1 MARTTLD
8 DAGFRPAAQTEGAP
22 LLDRALDLTR
32 IGLEPLAW
40 LLLTA
45 LALLLRVIWLHGWP
59 MQAQEA
65 TVATSMWGLLAH
77 GEVTAPPADAGPVA
91 TLLGTFWLALF
102 GVNDDVARLG
112 PALIGAA
119 TVAACW
125 WLRPYLSRAGALLAA
140 LLLSWSPLALYSA
153 RRLVAEPYAAFFLLV
168 LAICLLRLWTGGG
181 RRALFGAAGA
191 FILAIFSHY
200 LALPFAVLLIVITPL
215 AVRVARG
222 ARAEA
227 GTVRREVAVASTAMP
242 AVDQTLQAPRLTG
255 QDQLTAAGIAV
266 GLAAGI
272 GLLAASGGSSL
283 LGSLLSPVTGW
294 LGATGERPAV
304 ALPLLL
310 LVYEPLLLVAAV
322 AGAWMLGSG
331 RESAAQRLAGL
342 IIATWSIAA
351 LLFASL
357 AGDRDPA
364 QLVYAVVPLAL
375 LAGRVLGGL
384 VTSIPWE
391 TYRRRGGPI
400 LNAVSALALVA
411 IVVSLNMLVAPTR
424 AGTAPFLVTLLLDL
438 ALAAVLVGAMI
449 WLARPFGWLGGG
461 RIIALTLLGLFGLY
475 AVRSATQLAYVQP
488 ASAVEMA
495 VHNQTAPGVLAVVDR
510 IHRLSRDV
518 TGLRRTNEDV
528 TGGHG
533 LEIALDRALAQPFTW
548 YLRDYPR
555 LTLFDPAAG
564 VPGSPQLVIV
574 SGSADAGLRGT
585 IERAYVAQRYP
596 ASWSFPAGGLG
607 GGLTGLVR
615 YLLYREPA
623 VAPAIQEFTIYLRR
637 DLADKVLFKA
647 DAAGGTTPS
656 TAFNL
661 FDRVGR
667 GRGAG
672 QFDAPRGIAV
682 DRQGSIFV
690 VDTVNTRLQKF
701 DAQGAFQWMVGGAGN
716 GPGQFARVQ
725 NGPGPTG
732 IAVDNQGSI
741 YVADTWN
748 HRIVKLDPQGKFLTA
763 WGGFFNTQ
771 GNADLNRQHPR
782 DFYGPRGL
790 AVGPDGALYVTD
802 TGNKRVLVFDAEG
815 QFLRQWGSAGVG
827 AENLNEPVGI
837 AVDAAGTVYVVDTF
851 NGRIAT
857 FDPQGQP
864 KAQWAVPNWAA
875 NTYQEAYI
883 ALAGELVY
891 VTSAST
897 RSLLTFDKTGK
908 LIAEER
914 KVGGVD
920 LISPTGIAVASDG
933 SLYVVDSGAHA
944 VIRTDKKA
952 P

>member
-1 MARTTLD
+1 MAQTTLD
-8 DAGFRPAAQTEGAP
+8 DAGFRPAAQAEDAP

-65 TVATSMWGLLAH
+65 AVATSMWGLLAH
-77 GEVTAPPADAGPVA
+77 GEVAAPPADAGPVA
-91 TLLGTFWLALF
+91 TLLGALWLALF
-102 GVNDDVARLG
+102 GVNDDIARLG

-125 WLRPYLSRAGALLAA
+125 WLRPFLSRAGALLAA

-168 LAICLLRLWTGGG
+168 LAICLLRLWTGGD
-181 RRALFGAAGA
+181 RRALFVAAGA

-200 LALPFAVLLIVITPL
+200 LALPFALLLIVVTPL
-215 AVRVARG
+215 AVRLARG

-227 GTVRREVAVASTAMP
+227 ETTRPR
-242 AVDQTLQAPRLTG
+242 VDAAPTDDQALRAPRLTSR
-255 QDQLTAAGIAV
+255 DRLTAAGIAA
-266 GLAAGI
+266 GLAAVI
-272 GLLAASGGSSL
+272 GLLAASGGSGL

-294 LGATGERPAV
+294 LGAAGERPAV

-310 LVYEPLLLVAAV
+310 LVYEPLLLVTAV

-342 IIATWSIAA
+342 LIAIWSIAA
-351 LLFASL
+351 LLLASL

-384 VTSIPWE
+384 VTSIPWA
-391 TYRRRGGPI
+391 TYRQRGGPI
-400 LNAVSALALVA
+400 LSAISALALVA

-424 AGTAPFLVTLLLDL
+424 AGSAPFLVTLLLDL
-438 ALAAVLVGAMI
+438 ALAAALVGATI
-449 WLARPFGWLGGG
+449 WLARPFGWPVGG
-461 RIIALTLLGLFGLY
+461 RILALTLLGLFGLY

-495 VHNQTAPGVLAVVDR
+495 VHDQTAPGVLAVVDR

-533 LEIALDRALAQPFTW
+533 LEIALDRALAQPFAW
-548 YLRDYPR
+548 YLRDYPQR
-555 LTLFDPAAG
+555 MFFDPSRG

-574 SGSADAGLRGT
+574 SGPADAGLRGAL
-585 IERAYVAQRYP
+585 ERSHVAQRYP

-623 VAPAIQEFTIYLRR
+623 VAPATQEFVVYLRR

-647 DAAGGTTPS
+647 DAAGGTAPGT
-656 TAFNL
+656 TFNL
-661 FDRVGR
+661 LDRVGR

-682 DRQGSIFV
+682 DRHGSIFV

-701 DAQGAFQWMVGGAGN
+701 DAQGAFQWTVGGAGN
-716 GPGQFARVQ
+716 GPSQFARVQ

-802 TGNKRVLVFDAEG
+802 TGNKRILVFDAEG
-815 QFLRQWGSAGVG
+815 QFLRQWGSAGAG

-920 LISPTGIAVASDG
+920 LINPTGIAVAPDG
-933 SLYVVDSGAHA
+933 SLYVVDSSAHA